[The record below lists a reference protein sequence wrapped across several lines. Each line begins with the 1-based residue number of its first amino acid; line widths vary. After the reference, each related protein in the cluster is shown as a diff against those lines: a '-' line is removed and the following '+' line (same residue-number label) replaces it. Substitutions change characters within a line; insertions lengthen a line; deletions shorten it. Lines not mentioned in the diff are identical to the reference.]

1 MTFLTHC
8 QRESISLAMVLG
20 TFAITLGFE
29 ENYEHVF
36 VIFHMLLQCYAG
48 IGREREKI
56 NLLDVY
62 FERKI
67 NFLSA

>member
-1 MTFLTHC
+1 
-8 QRESISLAMVLG
+8 MVLG

-36 VIFHMLLQCYAG
+36 VIFHMFLQCYAG
-48 IGREREKI
+48 VDRERGKI

-62 FERKI
+62 FEGT
-67 NFLSA
+67 